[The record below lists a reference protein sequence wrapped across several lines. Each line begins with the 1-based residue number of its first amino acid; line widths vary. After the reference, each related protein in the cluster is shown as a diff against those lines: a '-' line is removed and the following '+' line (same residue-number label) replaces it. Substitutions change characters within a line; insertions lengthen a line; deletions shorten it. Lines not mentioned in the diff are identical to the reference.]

1 MPNFRTA
8 CKLFLRINVVVDLTF
23 SLLLSDADG
32 MGVLGSL
39 SDVLLREGRSG
50 NFFDVSNV
58 LLRVRD
64 GVAPDKGGDDPRV
77 WLVLLLAPV
86 ASLVS
91 LLTTNVLVDLL
102 RASGFGS
109 ASSSCFF
116 RWSDS
121 RLSLTR

>member
-8 CKLFLRINVVVDLTF
+8 CKLFFRIKVVVDLTF
-23 SLLLSDADG
+23 SLLLTDADG
-32 MGVLGSL
+32 MGVLGSRA
-39 SDVLLREGRSG
+39 DDLLREGKSG

-58 LLRVRD
+58 LLLVSD
-64 GVAPDKGGDDPRV
+64 GVTPDKGGDDPRV
-77 WLVLLLAPV
+77 LLLAPV
-86 ASLVS
+86 AASPVS

-102 RASGFGS
+102 RASGLGS
-109 ASSSCFF
+109 ASSNCFF